1 MKSAPRL
8 AKAAA
13 EILGI
18 QALGFIGEEPE
29 RLAGFLHSSGL
40 AIDQIRDAA
49 REPRFLVGAL
59 EHMLGDESL
68 LVAFAASPGVDPAAI
83 GPRRTRQ
90 QWRTQ
95 IAVSAFCRDCL
106 FDTAP

>member
-8 AKAAA
+8 AKEAA
-13 EILGI
+13 EMLAI

-40 AIDQIRDAA
+40 AVEQIRDAA
-49 REPRFLVGAL
+49 QEPRFLVGVL

-68 LVAFAASPGVDPAAI
+68 LLAFATSVGVDPAAI
-83 GPRRTRQ
+83 GQAHAALASNGERR
-90 QWRTQ
+90 
-95 IAVSAFCRDCL
+95 L
-106 FDTAP
+106 P

>member
-8 AKAAA
+8 AKEAA

-40 AIDQIRDAA
+40 AIEQIRDAA
-49 REPRFLVGAL
+49 REARFLVGVL
-59 EHMLGDESL
+59 EHMLADESL
-68 LVAFAASPGVDPAAI
+68 LLAFAAGAGVDRAAI
-83 GPRRTRQ
+83 GQARARPRHGGGGRR
-90 QWRTQ
+90 
-95 IAVSAFCRDCL
+95 A
-106 FDTAP
+106 

>member
-8 AKAAA
+8 AKEAA

-40 AIDQIRDAA
+40 AIEQIRDAA
-49 REPRFLVGAL
+49 QEARFLVGVL
-59 EHMLGDESL
+59 EHMLADESL
-68 LVAFAASPGVDPAAI
+68 LLAFAASAGVDPAAI
-83 GPRRTRQ
+83 GQARTALASDGERR
-90 QWRTQ
+90 
-95 IAVSAFCRDCL
+95 L
-106 FDTAP
+106 P